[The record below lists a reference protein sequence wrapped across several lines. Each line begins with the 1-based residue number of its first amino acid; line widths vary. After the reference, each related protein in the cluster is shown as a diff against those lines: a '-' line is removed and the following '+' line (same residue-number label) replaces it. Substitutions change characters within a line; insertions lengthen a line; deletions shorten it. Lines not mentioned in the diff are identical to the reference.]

1 MNVINITAKGMTSL
15 FAVLAMTMI
24 LASAFYGINL
34 AGASSSPS
42 NVVAS
47 LSVKSSCSVSAPS
60 NTAINFGNL
69 NPTQTYSAT
78 NAVTF
83 TDSGG
88 NAPANILVAGS
99 NMISGGNNFYVTNTL
114 WSAISGGSTTALT
127 LYTGLASLV
136 DTLIQIPAPSRTNPS
151 TTNTIYFGIDI
162 PAGTPAGIYTQNI
175 VYGYTCN
182 GGPAT
187 AITTNTVAT
196 ANVQS
201 ACFISLN
208 TASIDFGSLDPNAN
222 VPTANQIID
231 TNQGG
236 NVASNILVEG
246 GNWISG
252 SNNFY
257 VANTLW
263 NPTSASAGTGN
274 ALALYTG
281 LSSLVDTLIQVAAP
295 TLSTPTTSSNIYF
308 GMEIPGGTP
317 AGIYT
322 QNIVYGYSCSG
333 GPANAITTNT
343 VATANV
349 QSTCFIGVSANTI
362 NFGTINP
369 GANVP
374 TSQLITVQDPG
385 GNTAANVFVDG
396 GNWISGSNN
405 FYVTNTL
412 WDVTSDLTYTGN
424 ALQLAPAGLTD
435 THITVLAPSIS
446 TPTTSNNI
454 YFGLG
459 IPNGAVAGAYTQ
471 NIIIE
476 NSC

>member
-47 LSVKSSCSVSAPS
+47 LSVKSSCSISAPS

-136 DTLIQIPAPSRTNPS
+136 DTLIQIPAPSRTAPS

-252 SNNFY
+252 SNNF
-257 VANTLW
+257 L
-263 NPTSASAGTGN
+263 P
-274 ALALYTG
+274 
-281 LSSLVDTLIQVAAP
+281 
-295 TLSTPTTSSNIYF
+295 
-308 GMEIPGGTP
+308 E
-317 AGIYT
+317 
-322 QNIVYGYSCSG
+322 
-333 GPANAITTNT
+333 
-343 VATANV
+343 
-349 QSTCFIGVSANTI
+349 
-362 NFGTINP
+362 
-369 GANVP
+369 
-374 TSQLITVQDPG
+374 
-385 GNTAANVFVDG
+385 
-396 GNWISGSNN
+396 
-405 FYVTNTL
+405 NTL
-412 WDVTSDLTYTGN
+412 WDVSSDATYTGN
-424 ALQLAPAGLTD
+424 ALSAIPTVTD
-435 THITVLAPSIS
+435 THIQIVAGTIASPNPAAS
-446 TPTTSNNI
+446 I
-454 YFGLG
+454 YFGVG
-459 IPNGAVAGAYTQ
+459 VPAGQVAGAYTQ
-471 NIIIE
+471 NIVLE
-476 NSC
+476 NLC